1 MKERI
6 INIVV
11 SVLGMA
17 VLGVAYA
24 VGFVF
29 SSHII
34 ELLAEK
40 RRKKE
45 LEKLENIAEK
55 ISCKPDECPDEI
67 ESLDDSQ

>member
-1 MKERI
+1 MKEII

-11 SVLGMA
+11 SLLGMA
-17 VLGVAYA
+17 VLGIAYA

-29 SSHII
+29 SSHIV

-40 RRKKE
+40 RRKKDI
-45 LEKLENIAEK
+45 ENS
-55 ISCKPDECPDEI
+55 SCKPDECPDEI